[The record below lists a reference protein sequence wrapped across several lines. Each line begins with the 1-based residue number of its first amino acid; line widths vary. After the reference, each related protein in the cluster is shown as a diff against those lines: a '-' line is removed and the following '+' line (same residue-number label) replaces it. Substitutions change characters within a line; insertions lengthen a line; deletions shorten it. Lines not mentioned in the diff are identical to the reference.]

1 MQQLLDGLVAVYR
14 DNVQPRMRE
23 LPVYNAML
31 QVEARGFAPRDGHCS
46 GILITPWCMNLVLL
60 PGEGDRWSEL
70 APGSRVEVVFPA
82 ATYALTLSLP
92 AGMQPHLSLAL
103 FSTVLDFADQ
113 DTAQQVADEVLQLL
127 YQADAEDECAD
138 PVSAELDRAGS
149 RRPLSRRDLLRGR
162 WLPAGDR
169 EREI

>member
-1 MQQLLDGLVAVYR
+1 MQQHLDGLVAVYR

-23 LPVYNAML
+23 LPVYNAVL

-60 PGEGDRWSEL
+60 PGEGDRWRGL
-70 APGSRVEVVFPA
+70 APGTRVEVVFPA

-103 FSTVLDFADQ
+103 FTTVLDFADQ
-113 DTAQQVADEVLQLL
+113 DTAQQVADEVLRRL
-127 YQADAEDECAD
+127 YQAEAAGECAD
-138 PVSAELDRAGS
+138 PVSAELNRAS
-149 RRPLSRRDLLRGR
+149 FRQPLSRRELLLGR
-162 WLPAGDR
+162 WTPAAGR
-169 EREI
+169 EA